1 MSRLSPLGDRLGRRF
16 ARLATEAVVRRP
28 ALWRVFRGPVRAQF
42 DRIASHWDRM
52 RDPGHL
58 AAFERALE
66 AVPQAPRRALDLG
79 TGTGAGA
86 LAIAARFPAT
96 EVVGVDLAP
105 SMLAEARRKTP
116 PAERGRVRFE
126 EGDAARLG
134 FDDESFELATLAN
147 MIPFFDELA
156 RVVAPG
162 GHALFSFSSG
172 ADTPIY
178 VPPERLREEL
188 TRRGFVDFADFRAGN
203 GTALLARKRE
213 RG

>member
-1 MSRLSPLGDRLGRRF
+1 MSRLAPLADGLGRRF
-16 ARLATEAVVRRP
+16 ARLATDAVVRRP
-28 ALWRVFRGPVRAQF
+28 GLWRLFRGPVRKQF

-52 RDPGHL
+52 RDPHHL

-66 AVPQAPRRALDLG
+66 AVPGEPRRALDLG

-86 LAIAARFPAT
+86 LAIAARFPAA

-116 PAERGRVRFE
+116 PEQRGRVRFE
-126 EGDAARLG
+126 EADAARLP
-134 FDDESFELATLAN
+134 FDAESFELATLAN

-162 GHALFSFSSG
+162 GHVLFSFSSG

-178 VPPERLREEL
+178 VAPERLRDEL
-188 TRRGFVDFADFRAGN
+188 ERRGFVEFADFRAGK
-203 GTALLARKRE
+203 GIALLARK
-213 RG
+213 GDPG